1 MSLRLSL
8 IKTPEGI
15 APSRTNHIFS
25 QSGGTLGRAET
36 NTWVLPD
43 PDKFLSSCHCEITFV
58 DNQFFILDRSTNGT
72 FINGASEPIGRGS
85 KASLTDG
92 DIIDLGEYRFAVAL
106 EANQASAGFDA
117 LSPFGASSANNL
129 ASTFDKQISADPFG
143 DFASSAA
150 TPFFDQ
156 QSDPLALWGKP
167 AQTPSSGSPFDMP
180 ASADG
185 FADGFGG
192 AGHPPIQSAAAKGA
206 EASDP
211 FANSKSLDDFIGAAP
226 FEAPPATFGSVD
238 LSPGLDQAVQW
249 PQATQESLIPEDWED
264 DLLAPAAVKQ
274 TPLAETPR
282 QTQAPLVKP
291 TPKTAA
297 EAAPPIS
304 DPQPQPSPGFKERVP
319 LAERLAALEA
329 MQNMRAPVQAAPT
342 ALEPVAAPKLK
353 STTEQLIGTQASQ
366 EPAGATKSSRLVKA
380 LGLDA
385 DRLSAAD
392 IADIEE
398 LSGKLLREIVDGM
411 LGVLRSRASIKNEFR
426 MNVTTIQPVENN
438 PLKFSVNVDDALENL
453 FLKKSNAFKR
463 PAQAF
468 REGFQEIAEHQ
479 LAMIAGI
486 RAGFDSMMDRFN
498 PEPLETSFS
507 KQTKGGLLPGMQKAK
522 YWSCYQEYYQG
533 LSDNMDHSFQ
543 QLFGSEFVSAYEDQL
558 RRLVA
563 SRQKDNIHE
572 N

>member
-25 QSGGTLGRAET
+25 HSGGTLGRAET

-92 DIIDLGEYRFAVAL
+92 DIIDLGEYRFTVAL
-106 EANQASAGFDA
+106 EANQASAGFGA
-117 LSPFGASSANNL
+117 LSPFGTSSADSLASS
-129 ASTFDKQISADPFG
+129 FDKQIPTDPFG

-156 QSDPLALWGKP
+156 QNDPLALWGKP
-167 AQTPSSGSPFDMP
+167 TQAQSPGSPFDIP
-180 ASADG
+180 ASTGG

-192 AGHPPIQSAAAKGA
+192 AGHPPIQPTAKGS
-206 EASDP
+206 EESDP

-226 FEAPPATFGSVD
+226 VEAPPATFGSVD
-238 LSPGLDQAVQW
+238 LSPGLDQAMQW

-264 DLLAPAAVKQ
+264 DLLAPAAAKKSR
-274 TPLAETPR
+274 LAERPR
-282 QTQAPLVKP
+282 EEQAPLINPIAKAP
-291 TPKTAA
+291 A
-297 EAAPPIS
+297 ELVQKIS
-304 DPQPQPSPGFKERVP
+304 DPQPQPNQGFKERVP

-329 MQNMRAPVQAAPT
+329 MQNMRAPAQNTVALAAEPT
-342 ALEPVAAPKLK
+342 RKPAVEQ
-353 STTEQLIGTQASQ
+353 TTATPPPQ
-366 EPAGATKSSRLVKA
+366 EPAAAIKSSRLVTA

-385 DRLSAAD
+385 SRLSAAD
-392 IADIEE
+392 IAEIEE